1 MTISVKMLNDS
12 IKKMSETNT
21 LLDMLLEFEHVL
33 DNLELYAYKNWIKG
47 EILEGPT
54 LDRHWVGVKLMYRG
68 KDMPD
73 PDGAKRIL
81 GRGGLVKYVKETL
94 LTPRKVRTFDDI
106 TVEVTPDGRNR
117 YKARTDSHPI
127 WIVEIKLPRKYVD
140 EFSTDAVQADEDAY
154 VDLELINTESEI
166 QAQQAPMSPVTPGLP
181 IGGSI

>member
-12 IKKMSETNT
+12 IKKVSETNT

-47 EILEGPT
+47 EVLEGPT
-54 LDRHWVGVKLMYRG
+54 LDRHWVGVKLMYRE

-81 GRGGLVKYVKETL
+81 ARGGLVKYVQETL
-94 LTPRKVRTFDDI
+94 LTPRKVRTFDDV

-117 YKARTDSHPI
+117 YKARTDSHPV
-127 WIVEIKLPRKYVD
+127 WVVEIKLPRKYVD

-154 VDLELINTESEI
+154 VDLESLNSENEI
-166 QAQQAPMSPVTPGLP
+166 QAQQAPMAPVTPTLP
-181 IGGSI
+181 SGGSI

>member
-12 IKKMSETNT
+12 IKKISETNT

-47 EILEGPT
+47 EVLEGPT
-54 LDRHWVGVKLMYRG
+54 LDRHWISVKLMYRS
-68 KDMPD
+68 KQMPD

-81 GRGGLVKYVKETL
+81 ARGGLVKYVKETL

-117 YKARTDSHPI
+117 YKARTESHPV
-127 WIVEIKLPRKYVD
+127 WVVEIKLPRKYVD

-154 VDLELINTESEI
+154 VDLESLNSENEI
-166 QAQQAPMSPVTPGLP
+166 QAQQAPMAPVTPALP
-181 IGGSI
+181 AGGSI

>member
-12 IKKMSETNT
+12 IKKISETNT

-54 LDRHWVGVKLMYRG
+54 LDRHWVGVKLMYRS

-81 GRGGLVKYVKETL
+81 SRGGLVKYVKETL

-127 WIVEIKLPRKYVD
+127 WVVEIKLPRKYVD

-154 VDLELINTESEI
+154 VDLESLNTESEI
-166 QAQQAPMSPVTPGLP
+166 QAQAAPMAPVTPGLP
-181 IGGSI
+181 TGGSI

>member
-12 IKKMSETNT
+12 IKKISETNT

-54 LDRHWVGVKLMYRG
+54 LDRHWVGIKLMYRS

-81 GRGGLVKYVKETL
+81 ARGGFVKYVKETL

-127 WIVEIKLPRKYVD
+127 WVVEIKLPRKYVD
-140 EFSTDAVQADEDAY
+140 EFSTDVVQADEDAY
-154 VDLELINTESEI
+154 VDLESLNSENEI
-166 QAQQAPMSPVTPGLP
+166 QAQQAPMAPVTPALP
-181 IGGSI
+181 AGGGI

>member
-12 IKKMSETNT
+12 IKKISETNT

-47 EILEGPT
+47 EVLEGPT
-54 LDRHWVGVKLMYRG
+54 LDRHWVSVKLLYRS
-68 KDMPD
+68 KHMPD

-81 GRGGLVKYVKETL
+81 ARGGFVKYAKETL

-127 WIVEIKLPRKYVD
+127 WVVEIKLPRKYVD

-154 VDLELINTESEI
+154 VDLESLNSESEI
-166 QAQQAPMSPVTPGLP
+166 QAQQAPMAPVTPALP
-181 IGGSI
+181 AGGSI